1 MFSEQAIPGAAHG
14 TARSTFASDTT
25 LWDEAPEH
33 MPQEGADD
41 TLRQYLQTIG
51 QTPLLTAEQE
61 VALSVAM
68 QARVSAQEQLASAE
82 GLGAA
87 ERLRLEQQIACGE
100 EARRHL
106 IQSNLRLVI
115 SVARRYTG
123 SGMSLMDL
131 IQEGNIGLIRA
142 VEKFDHQRGNRFST
156 YATWWIRQAIRRAV
170 ENQSRT
176 VRLPSHLNSLL
187 SQIGQAR
194 ARLHQA
200 LQREPSVAELAEA
213 LRLTPEKLKATIAAA
228 QTPISLE
235 RPLNE
240 ESESCFGD
248 LIEDDRAVPLC
259 DQVTGSLLS
268 EELHS
273 RLQRMPARERAIV
286 ELRYGLSDGR
296 PRTLE
301 EVGAVFGITRE
312 RARQLEERAL
322 IMLRPMTGGLTPA
335 ISPRAERRQRH
346 QRPPLAAM

>member
-14 TARSTFASDTT
+14 TARNTFTSDTA

-33 MPQEGADD
+33 VPHEGADD

-68 QARVSAQEQLASAE
+68 QARLAAQEQLAAAE
-82 GLGAA
+82 GLSVA
-87 ERLRLEQQIACGE
+87 ERLRLEQQTACGE

-213 LRLTPEKLKATIAAA
+213 LRLPPEKLKATIAAA

-273 RLQRMPARERAIV
+273 RLERMPARERAIV

-322 IMLRPMTGGLTPA
+322 IMLRPMTGGVASA
-335 ISPRAERRQRH
+335 ISTRGERRQRQ
-346 QRPPLAAM
+346 QRSSLAAV

>member
-14 TARSTFASDTT
+14 TARTSFTSDTA

-33 MPQEGADD
+33 VPHEGADD

-68 QARVSAQEQLASAE
+68 QARLAAQEQLTAE
-82 GLGAA
+82 GLSAA

-273 RLQRMPARERAIV
+273 RLERMPARERAIV

-322 IMLRPMTGGLTPA
+322 IMLRPMTGGVAPA
-335 ISPRAERRQRH
+335 ISTRGGRRQRQ
-346 QRPPLAAM
+346 QRSSLAAV